1 MQKVQLFNV
10 GPTMPKKIAF
20 LETLARNLWWC
31 WHAESIELFR
41 RIDPR
46 AWNRDGHNPLV
57 FLNRL
62 RQGQL
67 ESLAEDDSFLGHLE
81 EVQRRFKAEVARP
94 DSCTDPAASCCCI
107 AYMSLE
113 YGLHESVKMYSGGL
127 GVLAGDHVKAASDM
141 RLPLVGVGLLYR
153 QGYFQQHLDP
163 DGLQQESYPE
173 HKLNEM
179 PVVRA
184 RDAGGNDINVTVP
197 LPEGPLHAA
206 VFRLEVG
213 RVPLLIL
220 DTNIPENSPE
230 LRATTAKLY
239 TSDRRTRLRQEL
251 LLGIGGFKALQAV
264 GCDPHVF
271 HMNEGHAAF
280 VNLARISHLVREKGM
295 DMEVA
300 REVVVRTSVFT
311 THTPVPA
318 GNEAFAVDLV
328 TPHLAALQEETGI
341 LPATV
346 VGWGRAGDGSQG
358 HELSMTVL
366 GLRLAELSNGV
377 SKLHG
382 RVARQMWA
390 HLWPGRPEDEV
401 PISSITNGIHVPT
414 WLAPDLAALFDRYL
428 GPHWR
433 SSPEDPEILE
443 RVAHMP
449 NEDLW
454 RAHEL
459 CRGRLIRTV
468 REHGEQQMRA
478 RNAPAEQV
486 AHIRSILNFDVLT
499 VGFARR
505 FAVYKRGTLL
515 LRDPERLEALLTH
528 LDRPVQFVFAGKAHP
543 SDQHGKELI
552 RQIVHFARKANI
564 RHRMVFLENYNV
576 RVARSL
582 VQGVD
587 VWLNTPRRPHEAS
600 GTSGMKAAV
609 NGALNLSVLDGWWD
623 EAYTPERGWAI
634 GAGEEHADSEY
645 QDSVESQAL
654 YNLLENEVVPAF
666 YDRGAGDLPLAW
678 INRMKASIAMA
689 LEHFT
694 SHRMVAEYRDRFYDP
709 ALKAYDSLVADD
721 AARARAL
728 LEQRRR
734 LTSLWEDVRIEHVHA
749 ERDVAELH
757 VGDRFVVSATVSLG
771 RLSPDEVDVQVYFG
785 PVNSENSIVESR
797 AQTMKQAGSPSG
809 DARIY
814 TQEVTCESTGR
825 YGFTV
830 RAVPRGAE
838 WTRTMPGFMAWADG
852 A

>member
-31 WHAESIELFR
+31 WHPESIELFR

-57 FLNRL
+57 FLSKL
-62 RQGQL
+62 DQKQL
-67 ESLAEDDSFLGHLE
+67 EELAEDDSFLGHLE
-81 EVQRRFKAEVARP
+81 EVQRRFTVEVKRP
-94 DSCTDPAASCCCI
+94 DSCTDPAASCCCV
-107 AYMSLE
+107 AYLSLE

-141 RLPLVGVGLLYR
+141 ELPLVAVGLLYR

-184 RDAGGNDINVTVP
+184 RDADGNDIRVTVP

-213 RVPLLIL
+213 RVPLWML

-230 LRATTAKLY
+230 LRTTTAKLY
-239 TSDRRTRLRQEL
+239 SGDRRTRLRQEL

-280 VNLARISHLVREKGM
+280 VNLARIAHLVRDKGIE
-295 DMEVA
+295 MEVA
-300 REVVVRTSVFT
+300 REVVARTSVFT
-311 THTPVPA
+311 THTPVSA
-318 GNEAFAVDLV
+318 GNETFAVDLV
-328 TPHLAALQEETGI
+328 KPHLAALEEEI
-341 LPATV
+341 VIPPATV
-346 VGWGRAGDGSQG
+346 IAWGQSEDGSQG
-358 HELSMTVL
+358 DELSMTIL
-366 GLRLAELSNGV
+366 GLRLAELSNAV

-382 RVARQMWA
+382 RVAREMWA
-390 HLWPGRPEDEV
+390 DLWPGRPEDEV

-428 GPHWR
+428 GPDWR
-433 SSPEDPEILE
+433 SDPADPEILE

-459 CRGRLIRTV
+459 CRARLIRSV
-468 REHGEQQMRA
+468 REHGERQMLA
-478 RNAPAEQV
+478 CNAPAEQV
-486 AHIRSILNFDVLT
+486 AHIRSVLNFDVLT

-528 LDRPVQFVFAGKAHP
+528 SDCPVQFVFAGKAHP
-543 SDQHGKELI
+543 SDQHGKDLI
-552 RQIVHFARKANI
+552 RQIVHFARKANV

-587 VWLNTPRRPHEAS
+587 VWLNTPRRPLEAS

-609 NGALNLSVLDGWWD
+609 NGALNLSILDGWWD
-623 EAYTPERGWAI
+623 EAYTPARGWAI
-634 GAGEEHADSEY
+634 GAGEDYADPEY

-666 YDRGAGDLPLAW
+666 YDRKTGDLPAPW
-678 INRMKASIAMA
+678 IDRMKASIAMA
-689 LEHFT
+689 LEHFS
-694 SHRMVAEYRDRFYDP
+694 SHRMVAEYRDRFYNP
-709 ALKAYDSLVADD
+709 ALEAYDSLVADG
-721 AARARAL
+721 AARAGAL

-734 LTSLWEDVRIEHVHA
+734 LAALWKDVRIDNVHA
-749 ERDVAELH
+749 ERDVSELH
-757 VGDRFVVSATVSLG
+757 VGDRFAVSAAVSLG
-771 RLSPDEVDVQVYFG
+771 ELSPEEVDVQVYFG
-785 PVNSENSIVESR
+785 PVDSKNSIVESR
-797 AQTMKQAGSPSG
+797 AQIMTQAGAPSKG
-809 DARIY
+809 VHAY
-814 TQEVTCESTGR
+814 TQEVACSTTGR

-830 RAVPRGAE
+830 RVVPRGEDWA
-838 WTRTMPGFMAWADG
+838 RTMPGFMAWADG
-852 A
+852 G